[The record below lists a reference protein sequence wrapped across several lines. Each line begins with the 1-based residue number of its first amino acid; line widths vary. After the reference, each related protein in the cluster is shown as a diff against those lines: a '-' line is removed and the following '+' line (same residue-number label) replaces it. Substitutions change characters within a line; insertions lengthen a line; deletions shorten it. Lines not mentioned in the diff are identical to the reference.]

1 MKFTKKN
8 PDIYIIYCARE
19 NNIFTHSYGS
29 EIRNDVVLCLNAYSL
44 CFVTAWS
51 QVATLLK

>member
-1 MKFTKKN
+1 MKFTKKT

-29 EIRNDVVLCLNAYSL
+29 EIRNDVVLCLNA
-44 CFVTAWS
+44 
-51 QVATLLK
+51 